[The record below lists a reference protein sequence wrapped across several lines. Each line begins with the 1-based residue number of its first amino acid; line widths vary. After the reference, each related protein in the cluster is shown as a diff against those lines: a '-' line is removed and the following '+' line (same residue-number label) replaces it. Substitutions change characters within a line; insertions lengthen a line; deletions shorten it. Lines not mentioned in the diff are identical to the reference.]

1 MIEKETHTRRK
12 PRVFWVY
19 IGYLLLF
26 FQLTCL
32 SAQPSAAISNY
43 ILYDQDGVRVNMEL
57 VKPAIP
63 CGENS
68 HGWIYKITTY
78 NLEKITPDRKY
89 LTWRII
95 MKNCNGQRIQ
105 RFFQLD
111 LLGEGLADEIQ
122 MFKLDW
128 KFEAE
133 SIESLVINVHLN
145 KSESSEK
152 DVNLD
157 EGEKRQAEVVGMY
170 IHVDTSAKMTTTEK
184 ENLEK
189 NVVVVEESH
198 LILNEM
204 NMVFIKGGTF
214 QMGCTNDQAS
224 ACEDDE
230 KPAHSIT
237 VSDFYMSKYEV
248 TQKQWREVMGSTP
261 SYFMGCNEC
270 PVENVSWN
278 DIQEFLMRLNG
289 KTGNRYR
296 LPTEAEWE
304 FAARGGL
311 LSQGYKYAGSDNL
324 EEVGWHDNNAG
335 NKTHPVGQ
343 KKPNELG
350 LYDMSGNVWEWCQD
364 WYGGYSSA
372 PATNPK
378 GPAAGSY
385 RVVHGGSWY
394 SFAQYC
400 RVALRNYDS
409 PGNRFNDLGFRLART
424 R

>member
-12 PRVFWVY
+12 PRVFWAY

-157 EGEKRQAEVVGMY
+157 EGEKEFFY
-170 IHVDTSAKMTTTEK
+170 LSTSSGDSLTKRTSEAVSTELPK
-184 ENLEK
+184 IDDSDLEK
-189 NVVVVEESH
+189 QH
-198 LILNEM
+198 
-204 NMVFIKGGTF
+204 MVFVQGGTF
-214 QMGCTNDQAS
+214 IMGCINEVGNECRDN
-224 ACEDDE
+224 E
-230 KPAHSIT
+230 KPAHKVM
-237 VSDFYMSKYEV
+237 VSDFYIGKYEV
-248 TQKQWREVMGSTP
+248 TLKEWRELMGSIPRESRFTA
-261 SYFMGCNEC
+261 CDEC
-270 PVENVSWN
+270 PVEGVSWN
-278 DIQEFLMRLNG
+278 DIQVFISQLNIHTG
-289 KTGNRYR
+289 KKYR

-304 FAARGGL
+304 YAARGGR
-311 LSQGYKYAGSDNL
+311 LSKEYKYAGSNKID
-324 EEVGWHDNNAG
+324 EVAWYTRNTNYR
-335 NKTHPVGQ
+335 TYPVGQ

-350 LYDMSGNVWEWCQD
+350 LYDMTGNVCEWCQD
-364 WYGGYSSA
+364 WMGDYSAS
-372 PATNPK
+372 PQTNPS
-378 GPAAGSY
+378 GVSTGEY
-385 RVVHGGSWY
+385 RVSRGGSWSGY
-394 SFAQYC
+394 EDSC
-400 RVALRNYDS
+400 RNSCRGQGYQQNGVQNQ
-409 PGNRFNDLGFRLART
+409 GFRLVRQL
-424 R
+424 